1 MSKGLKEFESALRFV
16 SSRLADSEPLEA
28 AAAVVPGGA
37 WGMTR
42 QMDLLKPKHI
52 AAHIHM
58 QMHIRVEIHTLT
70 RIYVFVCMYVYI
82 YICMYVCMYACMHMM
97 HTCEHEY
104 FSSVSFCQGHHL
116 CSIYKKYSAV
126 HNGNLMQLRF
136 SGCCSAALV
145 TITVAVDARYSSF
158 NIHFPYHTSHSKRV

>member
-58 QMHIRVEIHTLT
+58 QMHIRV
-70 RIYVFVCMYVYI
+70 
-82 YICMYVCMYACMHMM
+82 
-97 HTCEHEY
+97 
-104 FSSVSFCQGHHL
+104 
-116 CSIYKKYSAV
+116 
-126 HNGNLMQLRF
+126 
-136 SGCCSAALV
+136 
-145 TITVAVDARYSSF
+145 
-158 NIHFPYHTSHSKRV
+158 